1 MNRREISRSLTA
13 IESGEQINITSRE
26 RTSEWAVLG
35 ITGPPGVGKSCLVDH
50 LVRSWVHRGEKVAIL
65 AIDPSS
71 PVSGGALLGDRMRMS
86 SVDEGDGVFLR
97 SIATRNLPG
106 GLPAR
111 LEKMV
116 NFLIGEGWNRIIIE
130 TVGSGQSE
138 IRIVAVAD
146 RLLLI
151 EGPDRGDVIQAEKA
165 GIMELADII
174 VVNKADLSGAEKA
187 AADIRLALEM
197 ADSEPAPVLLCSA
210 ETGQGVSEL
219 IVALD
224 QLPSAR
230 GPAIA
235 RARERLIA
243 NHQELLL
250 SHPDFSDV
258 LKGLSTG
265 QLTIEEAM
273 KALQMR

>member
-1 MNRREISRSLTA
+1 MDRREISRTLTA
-13 IESGEQINITSRE
+13 IESGEQIEVKSRQ

-35 ITGPPGVGKSCLVDH
+35 ITGPPGVGKSCVVDH
-50 LVRSWVHRGEKVAIL
+50 LVRSWINRGEKVAIL

-86 SVDEGDGVFLR
+86 SVDEGEGVFLR

-111 LEKMV
+111 LEKMID
-116 NFLIGEGWNRIIIE
+116 FLIQEGWNRIIIE

-138 IRIVAVAD
+138 VRIVAVAD

-174 VVNKADLSGAEKA
+174 AVNKADLSGAEQA

-197 ADSEPAPVLLCSA
+197 ADSEPAPVLICSA

-219 IVALD
+219 IAALD
-224 QLPSAR
+224 QLQSAR

-243 NHQELLL
+243 YHQELLL

-258 LKGLSTG
+258 LKGLSAG

-273 KALQMR
+273 KALQ

>member
-1 MNRREISRSLTA
+1 MDRREISRTLTA
-13 IESGEQINITSRE
+13 IESGEQIEIKSRQ

-35 ITGPPGVGKSCLVDH
+35 ITGPPGVGKSCVVDH
-50 LVRSWVHRGEKVAIL
+50 LVRSWINRGEKVAIL

-86 SVDEGDGVFLR
+86 SVDEGEGVFLR

-111 LEKMV
+111 LEKMID
-116 NFLIGEGWNRIIIE
+116 FLIQEGWNRIIIE

-138 IRIVAVAD
+138 VRIVAVAD

-174 VVNKADLSGAEKA
+174 AVNKADLSGAEQA

-197 ADSEPAPVLLCSA
+197 ADSEPAPVLICSA

-219 IVALD
+219 IAALD
-224 QLPSAR
+224 QLQSAR

-243 NHQELLL
+243 YHQELLL

-258 LKGLSTG
+258 LKGLSAG

-273 KALQMR
+273 KALQ